1 MSKNATDWRWALAR
15 VETYGD
21 LAFQFQGSLVAGSI
35 PIRYPTVLKIRAK
48 PGNEADIQL
57 QKLATVAFG
66 LTEGTMTLR
75 GPAIVSTAKL
85 SAKLIAALEA
95 AWQTQGGGL
104 IQKATPADAK
114 AVARGVHLL
123 NGGRQ

>member
-95 AWQTQGGGL
+95 AWEPKQ